1 MKKKSLTLLFTL
13 LLFSSVFAQKT
24 FVPTPPSE
32 GPGSFDYKHDQVLFH
47 DYAENPDGFW
57 LFEPTSPKPD
67 SAHVVVF
74 NHGYGAYNPMIYGRW
89 IKHIV
94 KKGNIV
100 IFPRYQKNLWTPRP
114 NKFSKNVS
122 QAIRDALKVL
132 GNGNF
137 VKPITDKLALV
148 GHSYGGVVAA
158 DLAVNFE
165 HHEIPQPQAVF
176 LCSPGS
182 GPLKGGL
189 LKSYEGI
196 PEDTQL
202 LIMVSENDHVV
213 GQKFGKKVFKTAEKV
228 RQRNLIWQYHDNT
241 TSPPQYAGH
250 NECYSL
256 DYEYDT
262 GIRNGT
268 TKRAIKKNRLNNVDY
283 HGYWKLLDALLDC
296 SRNGDYCEFALGN
309 TPEQRSLGK
318 LADGTPLKEL
328 KIIVPTVPTQPSIS
342 AQ

>member
-1 MKKKSLTLLFTL
+1 MKKYTLTSLLIFLFLLPIY
-13 LLFSSVFAQKT
+13 SQNT
-24 FVPTPPSE
+24 FVPTPPVE
-32 GPGSFDYKHDQVLFH
+32 GPGSFIYQHQEVIFH

-57 LFEPTSPKPD
+57 LFEPASPKPD

-74 NHGYGAYNPMIYGRW
+74 NHGYGAYNPMIYGLW

-100 IFPRYQKNLWTPRP
+100 IFPRYQKNLWFPRP

-122 QAIRDALKVL
+122 KAIRDALKL
-132 GNGNF
+132 METKDF
-137 VKPITDKLALV
+137 VKPITSELALV
-148 GHSYGGVVAA
+148 GHSYGGVVSA
-158 DLAVNFE
+158 DLAVNFKA
-165 HHEIPQPQAVF
+165 HKIPQPKAIL

-189 LKSYEGI
+189 LKTYDGI
-196 PEDTQL
+196 PEETKL

-213 GQKFGKKVFKTAEKV
+213 GQKFGKKVFDTAIKV
-228 RQRNLIWQYHDNT
+228 KQRNLIWQYHDNT

-250 NECYSL
+250 NECYSI
-256 DYEYDT
+256 DETYDT

-268 TKRAIKKNRLNNVDY
+268 TKRAIKRNRLSNVDY

-296 SRNGDYCEFALGN
+296 SRNGDNCEFAFGN
-309 TPEQRSLGK
+309 TTQQRSLGNMQ
-318 LADGTPLKEL
+318 DGTPLKEL
-328 KIIVPTVPTQPSIS
+328 EITIPTPPENPSIS
-342 AQ
+342 SQ